1 MPQVDVAIVGGGP
14 GGSSAGAFLARRGI
28 GVALFEREALYWI
41 RMPWRVRRS
50 LRLLFGIA
58 RVETWMRRG
67 RGLPVESRL
76 EW

>member
-1 MPQVDVAIVGGGP
+1 MHPRDSLGMYAGVLNVLSGGN
-14 GGSSAGAFLARRGI
+14 
-28 GVALFEREALYWI
+28 WI
-41 RMPWRVRRS
+41 RMPWRVRLS

-58 RVETWMRRG
+58 RVETWMRRR

>member
-1 MPQVDVAIVGGGP
+1 MPQVEVAIVGGGP
-14 GGSSAGAFLARRGI
+14 GGSSAG
-28 GVALFEREALYWI
+28 
-41 RMPWRVRRS
+41 RRS

-58 RVETWMRRG
+58 RVETWMRRR